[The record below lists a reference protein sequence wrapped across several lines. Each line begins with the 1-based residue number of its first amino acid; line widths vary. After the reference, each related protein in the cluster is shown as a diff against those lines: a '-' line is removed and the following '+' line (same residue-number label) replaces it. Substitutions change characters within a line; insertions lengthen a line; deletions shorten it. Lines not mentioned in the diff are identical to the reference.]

1 MKTITILS
9 GKGGA
14 GKSTLTASLSVT
26 LANKNKV
33 VAIDCDAD
41 APNLAL
47 VLGLDEENFDSWE
60 PLTTGAK
67 IQFSKDKCKSLK
79 FCPNCPGLQKCMNA
93 CNFSAITW
101 NTEEDLPEINE
112 LLCVGCGACQ
122 LACPTGALTLKKVEN
137 ARIGVGKTQYGF
149 PIISG
154 QLKIGESGS
163 GNVVN
168 ALRMKASEIA
178 EDIQADYMILD
189 AAAGVGCP
197 VIASLRGIDYVILI
211 TEPTSAAFWDLKR
224 AIELVDHFNIPCGAV
239 INRWGI
245 NKDFTY
251 QLQDYFQTNNIPLL
265 GMIPY
270 DTRFIEALV
279 NLKPAVV
286 YEPNFKTIFEDIMNN
301 CLLNL
306 QEISN
311 AISQ

>member
-14 GKSTLTASLSVT
+14 GKSTLTASLSVM
-26 LANKNKV
+26 LANDNKI
-33 VAIDCDAD
+33 VAVDCDAD

-47 VLGLDEENFDSWE
+47 VLGLEDEDFDGWE
-60 PLTTGAK
+60 SLTTGEK
-67 IQFSKDKCKSLK
+67 IQMSQDKIKTLKSCSDCPDLK
-79 FCPNCPGLQKCMNA
+79 KCVNA

-101 NTEEDLPEINE
+101 NQEENIPELNE

-122 LACPTGALTLKKVEN
+122 LVCPEIFTLKKVEN
-137 ARIGVGKTQYGF
+137 ARIGTGKTKYGF
-149 PIISG
+149 SIVSG

-163 GNVVN
+163 GKVVN
-168 ALRMKASEIA
+168 SLRNKASNIA
-178 EDIQADYMILD
+178 EDIQADYMVLD
-189 AAAGVGCP
+189 AAAGIGCP
-197 VIASLRGIDYVILI
+197 VIASLTGSDYVILV
-211 TEPTSAAFWDLKR
+211 TEPTSVAFWDLKR

-245 NKDFTY
+245 NKDLTY
-251 QLQDYFQTNNIPLL
+251 QLQDYFQKNQIPLL

-286 YEPNFKTIFEDIMNN
+286 YEPNFEPIFADIMDN
-301 CLLNL
+301 CL
-306 QEISN
+306 QDMDKIP
-311 AISQ
+311 I

>member
-26 LANKNKV
+26 LASDNKV
-33 VAIDCDAD
+33 VTIDCDAD

-47 VLGLDEENFDSWE
+47 VLGLEKENFDSWE
-60 PLTTGAK
+60 SLTTSEK

-79 FCPNCPGLQKCMNA
+79 FCPTCQGLKKCMNA

-101 NTEEDLPEINE
+101 NPEEDLPEINE

-122 LACPTGALTLKKVEN
+122 LACPTGALTLKEVEN
-137 ARIGVGKTQYGF
+137 ARIGLGKTQYGF
-149 PIISG
+149 PIVSG

-163 GNVVN
+163 GKVVN

-178 EDIQADYMILD
+178 EDMQADYMILD

-197 VIASLRGIDYVILI
+197 VIASLTGSDYVILV

-245 NKDFTY
+245 NKDLTH

-270 DTRFIEALV
+270 DTRFIDALV

-286 YEPNFKTIFEDIMNN
+286 YEPNFKTIFEDILNN
-301 CLLNL
+301 CILDM
-306 QEISN
+306 QKIS
-311 AISQ
+311 I

>member
-14 GKSTLTASLSVT
+14 GKSTLTASLSVI
-26 LANKNKV
+26 LANHNKI
-33 VAIDCDAD
+33 VAVDCDVD

-47 VLGLDEENFDSWE
+47 VLGLEEENFDSWKS
-60 PLTTGAK
+60 LTTGAK

-79 FCPNCPGLQKCMNA
+79 FCPKCPGLKKCMNA

-101 NTEEDLPEINE
+101 SMEKNLPEINE
-112 LLCVGCGACQ
+112 LLCVGCSACQ
-122 LACPTGALTLKKVEN
+122 LACPTEALTIKEVEN
-137 ARIGVGKTQYGF
+137 ARVGVGKTQYDF
-149 PIISG
+149 PIVSG

-163 GNVVN
+163 GKVVN
-168 ALRMKASEIA
+168 ALRMRASKIA

-197 VIASLRGIDYVILI
+197 VIASLTGSDYVILV
-211 TEPTSAAFWDLKR
+211 TEPTLVAFSDLKR
-224 AIELVDHFNIPCGAV
+224 AIELVDHFNIPCGVV

-245 NKDFTY
+245 NKDLTY
-251 QLQDYFQTNNIPLL
+251 QLQDYFQTNNILLL

-270 DTRFIEALV
+270 DIRFVEALV

-286 YEPNFKTIFEDIMNN
+286 YEPNFKTIFEDILNN
-301 CLLNL
+301 CILDM
-306 QEISN
+306 QKIS
-311 AISQ
+311 I

>member
-14 GKSTLTASLSVT
+14 GKSTLTASLSVI
-26 LANKNKV
+26 LANHNKV

-47 VLGLDEENFDSWE
+47 VLGLEEDNFDSWE
-60 PLTTGAK
+60 SLTTGAK

-79 FCPNCPGLQKCMNA
+79 FCLKCPGNKKCMNA

-101 NTEEDLPEINE
+101 NLEENLPEINE
-112 LLCVGCGACQ
+112 LLCVGCETCQ
-122 LACPTGALTLKKVEN
+122 LACPTGALTLKEVEN
-137 ARIGVGKTQYGF
+137 ARVGVGKTQYDF
-149 PIISG
+149 PIVSG

-163 GNVVN
+163 GKVVN
-168 ALRMKASEIA
+168 ALRMRASEIA

-197 VIASLRGIDYVILI
+197 VIASLGGSDYVILV
-211 TEPTSAAFWDLKR
+211 TEPTPVAFSDLKR
-224 AIELVDHFNIPCGAV
+224 AIELVDHFNIPCGVV

-245 NKDFTY
+245 NKDLTY

-270 DTRFIEALV
+270 DIRFVEALV

-286 YEPNFKTIFEDIMNN
+286 YEPNFRTIFEDILNN
-301 CLLNL
+301 CLLDM
-306 QEISN
+306 QKIS
-311 AISQ
+311 I